1 MTQESFSVRLAL
13 ENFGVEK
20 GASNQTKSPPR
31 GDAMDKFFSRS
42 EQYYYVDAVLQKRF
56 RDI

>member
-1 MTQESFSVRLAL
+1 MTKESFSVRLAL
-13 ENFGVEK
+13 VNFGVEK

-31 GDAMDKFFSRS
+31 GDAMDKFF
-42 EQYYYVDAVLQKRF
+42 QGQNGNYDVDAVLQKRF

>member
-31 GDAMDKFFSRS
+31 GDAMGNFFSRS
-42 EQYYYVDAVLQKRF
+42 ET
-56 RDI
+56 